1 MSRNDEHLDRYLSG
15 EASLDDLPEELRSE
29 ERVLQDL
36 MGSVREEHRA
46 SPHLYEAVMQEIR
59 SIPEP
64 LWKRVF
70 DWILRPRTF
79 QLSPATG
86 GLALAAMAAALILV
100 SDRGPAPVPQGTD
113 PQTTATQPDE
123 GDQQVVTRFVFIAP
137 TASSVRIT
145 GDFVDWSPEGISLK
159 EERAT
164 GIWTVDV
171 PLEPGVYQYGFVI
184 DGVEWRPD
192 PRALSNVDDGFGR
205 ENSVVIVSD
214 ENAA

>member
-15 EASLDDLPEELRSE
+15 DASLDDLPEELRAE

-36 MGSVREEHRA
+36 MGSVRDDRGA
-46 SPHLYEAVMQEIR
+46 SPHLYEAVMQEIE
-59 SIPEP
+59 SMPEP
-64 LWKRVF
+64 LWKRAF
-70 DWILRPRTF
+70 DWIVRPRTF

-100 SDRGPAPVPQGTD
+100 SDRGPTSVPEGTD
-113 PQTTATQPDE
+113 PQATASQPDE
-123 GDQQVVTRFVFIAP
+123 ADPQVVTRFVFIAP
-137 TASSVRIT
+137 EASSVRIT
-145 GDFVDWSPEGISLK
+145 GDFVDWSPDGIPLQ

-214 ENAA
+214 ESAA